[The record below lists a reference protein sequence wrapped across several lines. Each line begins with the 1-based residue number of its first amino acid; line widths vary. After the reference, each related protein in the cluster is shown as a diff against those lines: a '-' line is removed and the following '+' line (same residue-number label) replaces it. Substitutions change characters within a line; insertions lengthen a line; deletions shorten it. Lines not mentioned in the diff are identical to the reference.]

1 MQNEINNTTPSAEEV
16 MRKVDR
22 ESNTR
27 VFTGWRKLMLRGLLV
42 AFSVMILLFD
52 RIIQA
57 DNYVKYPLFIG
68 SMLFIGFLMYP
79 VTKRQ
84 SLKINYIPIYDVIF
98 AFVAAFSFYYFAI
111 FREDLIDR
119 SSNINTVDIIV
130 GIIALVLAFEFCR
143 RAVGIPILCMVGA
156 FIIYAVY
163 YYGVRMRYS
172 IPLII
177 NSIVGYFNY
186 NMGGGFYGTPIGV
199 CVSFIALFI
208 IFGGFLE
215 KTGIGKFFVDLA
227 NSIAGGASGGPAK
240 VAVISS
246 ALEGMYSG
254 SSVANTVGSGSVTIP
269 TMKRSGYRPEFAAA
283 VEAAASTGGQ
293 IMPPIM
299 GAAAFLM
306 ADITGLPYSTI
317 AISAILPAALYFSGI
332 FLMVHFE
339 AKRCGLKGL
348 PKESIPN
355 FFKLVLSNGY
365 LLLPV
370 VVLVICMNHFSSGM
384 SASIAIMAA
393 MIVSLFD
400 KEQLISLFRNKKKP
414 NVIDLLRC
422 GGFSLIATVI
432 FFALRTIFT
441 PGASVFATMVVCFIF
456 TFFTKTAPLST
467 ETFFDSLE
475 SGAKST
481 IGVGIACAISGLIS
495 AVVTFTGLG
504 STLITTIVP
513 LAQKSIFLALFL
525 TMLCCIVLGMGVPT
539 TANYVIMASIT
550 APILIKMGIPVLAAH
565 MFVFYFGIVAD
576 ITPPVALAAYAG
588 SAIAKS
594 NPLKT
599 GITATRLAIA
609 AFIIPYVFALNP
621 AMLFIDTR
629 WYDVILIVVTSV
641 VGMFGISAGLEGY
654 MMKHLNTV
662 ERILVIGG
670 GLLLVIPGLVTD
682 VVGLSL
688 IVVAIILQKVIKKRP
703 TSNEV

>member
-1 MQNEINNTTPSAEEV
+1 MQNEMSHSTPSAEEV

-27 VFTGWRKLMLRGLLV
+27 VFTGWRKTMIRALLV
-42 AFSVMILLFD
+42 SFAVLVLLLTLV
-52 RIIQA
+52 IQT
-57 DNYVKYPLFIG
+57 DNFVKYPVFIG

-79 VTKRQ
+79 VSKKQ
-84 SLKINYIPIYDVIF
+84 SRRVDYIPIYDVIL
-98 AFVAAFSFYYFAI
+98 AVVSAFSFYYFAI
-111 FREDLIDR
+111 FKDALIVR
-119 SSNINTVDIIV
+119 ASNINTVDIIV
-130 GIIALVLAFEFCR
+130 GLIALLTAFEFCR
-143 RAVGIPILCMVGA
+143 RAVGVPILCVVGA
-156 FIIYAVY
+156 FIIYAIY
-163 YYGVRMRYS
+163 YYAVRLHYS
-172 IPLII
+172 PLLVVEAII
-177 NSIVGYFNY
+177 GNFSY

-215 KTGIGKFFVDLA
+215 KTGIGTFFVDLA
-227 NSIAGGASGGPAK
+227 NSIAGYAAGGPAK

-254 SSVANTVGSGSVTIP
+254 SSVANTVGSGAITIP
-269 TMKRSGYRPEFAAA
+269 TMKRAGYKPEFAAA

-306 ADITGLPYSTI
+306 ADMTGLSYSVI
-317 AISAILPAALYFSGI
+317 AISAILPAFLYFAGI

-348 PKESIPN
+348 PKDSIPN
-355 FFKLVLSNGY
+355 FFKLLLSNGY

-370 VVLVICMNHFSSGM
+370 VVLVSCMNTYSSGM
-384 SASIAIMAA
+384 SASIAIMTA
-393 MIVSLFD
+393 MIISLFD
-400 KEQLISLFRNKKKP
+400 KELLIDSFKNKTFSFMS
-414 NVIDLLRC
+414 LLRC
-422 GGFSLIATVI
+422 GGFALLALGAFFLFRTAGLSMSL
-432 FFALRTIFT
+432 
-441 PGASVFATMVVCFIF
+441 SVFATMVLTFVFS
-456 TFFTKTAPLST
+456 FFTKTAPLSAD
-467 ETFFDSLE
+467 TFFASLE

-504 STLITTIVP
+504 AQLLTVIVP
-513 LAQKSIFLALFL
+513 LAEKSTFLALFL

-550 APILIKMGIPVLAAH
+550 APILVEMGIPMLAAH

-588 SAIAKS
+588 SAIAGS

-599 GITATRLAIA
+599 GVNATKLAIA
-609 AFIIPYVFALNP
+609 AFIVPYVFAFNP
-621 AMLFIDTR
+621 ALLFVDTM
-629 WYDVILIVVTSV
+629 WYEVILIVVTAI
-641 VGMFGISAGLEGY
+641 VGMFGISVGLEGY
-654 MMKHLNTV
+654 MMCGMRFY
-662 ERILVIGG
+662 ERILSIAG
-670 GLLLVIPGLVTD
+670 GLMLVIPGLVTD
-682 VVGLSL
+682 AIGLAIVALVVFFQ
-688 IVVAIILQKVIKKRP
+688 ILQKKAKKKK
-703 TSNEV
+703 TV